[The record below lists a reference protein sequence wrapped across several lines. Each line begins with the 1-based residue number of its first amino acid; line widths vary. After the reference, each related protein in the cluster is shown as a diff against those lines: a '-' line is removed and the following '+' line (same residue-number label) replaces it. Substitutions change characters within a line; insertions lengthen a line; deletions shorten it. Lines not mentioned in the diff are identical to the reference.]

1 MPPPEIIKKHFV
13 VRGWELR
20 RKPRCPECVKKKE
33 KKMSKAPNL
42 TPVPSSEIVAPSE
55 AARRARRMVY
65 MALEDYYDEAK
76 KAYKPGYSDKKIS
89 EETGA
94 SETIV
99 SQIRQQDFG
108 PLGPPSEFAE
118 IYASVTE
125 LKARLDKLAVAKWL
139 ERLIVTNPEVLHLA
153 RKTLLES
160 KVWGITCERAIASG
174 QWDEGSIM
182 KEQIRKAEEHM
193 LRNPKETD

>member
-1 MPPPEIIKKHFV
+1 MSVANVRLMVTPVMLTNVSGMFTASVTCDECAETAEWRVSRMPPPEIIKKHFV

-20 RKPRCPECVKKKE
+20 KKPRCPECVKKKE

-125 LKARLDKLAVAKWL
+125 LKARLDKLAVANGWS
-139 ERLIVTNPEVLHLA
+139 V
-153 RKTLLES
+153 
-160 KVWGITCERAIASG
+160 
-174 QWDEGSIM
+174 
-182 KEQIRKAEEHM
+182 
-193 LRNPKETD
+193 